1 MPASGGHNLARYK
14 GKVMRYRLD
23 STSAL
28 SSVNFLVERTR
39 ILGLIEAEVPAHSS
53 AT

>member
-1 MPASGGHNLARYK
+1 MGIANAKIFTL
-14 GKVMRYRLD
+14 RLK
-23 STSAL
+23 SFPSAL
-28 SSVNFLVERTR
+28 SSVHILVERTR